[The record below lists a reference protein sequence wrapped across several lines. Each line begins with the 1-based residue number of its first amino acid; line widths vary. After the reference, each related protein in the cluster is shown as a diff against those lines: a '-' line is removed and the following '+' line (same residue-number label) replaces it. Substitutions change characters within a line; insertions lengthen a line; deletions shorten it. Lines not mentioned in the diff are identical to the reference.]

1 MSRNYQICE
10 RCLMDTSDED
20 IVFYENKGCN
30 HCIDLSKTLNNYKKI
45 NKDLVLNN
53 LINIIKQAKGK
64 YNCLIG
70 VSGGLDSSYLVYLCV
85 QWGLNPLIV
94 HIDNGWNTELA
105 VSNIEKLTKYLNID
119 YQSFVINW
127 NEFREIQ
134 LAFLKS
140 STVDLEL
147 PTDIAIAAGL
157 YAVASKF
164 NIKYILSASN
174 YESEGILPLTW
185 GYHVMKDLF
194 YYKSIVKKFS
204 NTKIKNVPV
213 IGLTKEIYYKYF
225 KKIKFLYPLNYINYN
240 TNDVRKTLI
249 EKVGWKDY
257 AGKHQESTIT
267 SFWQS
272 YVMPTKFNY
281 DYRRATFSS
290 QIVSGNMT
298 RSDGLKQLELKP
310 YNENSIIEQKNFI
323 AKKLNITAEQ
333 LDGYL
338 KLPPKNFK
346 DFPNQQKIIQIIYNI
361 YFKYIKR
368 IN

>member
-1 MSRNYQICE
+1 MTKNYQICE
-10 RCLMDTSDED
+10 RCLMDTTDED
-20 IVFYENKGCN
+20 IVFFGNKGCN
-30 HCIDLSKTLNNYKKI
+30 HCIDLTNTLNNYNKI
-45 NKDLVLNN
+45 NKESALNN
-53 LINIIKQAKGK
+53 IINLIKQTKGK

-85 QWGLNPLIV
+85 QWGLTPLIV

-105 VSNIEKLTKYLNID
+105 VSNIEKLTKFLNID
-119 YQSFVINW
+119 YQSLVIDW
-127 NEFREIQ
+127 SEFREIQ

-140 STVDLEL
+140 SSVDFEL

-185 GYHVMKDLF
+185 GYHVFKDLF
-194 YYKSIVKKFS
+194 YYKSIVNKYS
-204 NTKIKNVPV
+204 GVKIKSVPV
-213 IGLTKEIYYKYF
+213 IGLIKEIYYKYF

-240 TNDVRKTLI
+240 TSSVRKTLI
-249 EKVGWKDY
+249 DKVGWKDY
-257 AGKHQESTIT
+257 TGKHQESTIT

-272 YVMPTKFNY
+272 YVMPTKYNY

-290 QIVSGNMT
+290 QIISGNMT
-298 RSDGLKQLELKP
+298 RSEGLIQLKTKP
-310 YNENSIIEQKNFI
+310 YNDVTIQEQKNFI
-323 AKKLNITAEQ
+323 AKKLNITTEK
-333 LDGYL
+333 LDEYL
-338 KLPPKNFK
+338 KLPPKNYK
-346 DFPNQQKIIQIIYNI
+346 DFPNQKNIIQFIYKI
-361 YFKYIKR
+361 YFNYIKQ